1 MVSPHTVIG
10 KRMAQRSG
18 VREIMK
24 DIEETIRAAAGR
36 PLINLSAGNPVIL
49 PEIEAM
55 WRRHT
60 QAFVDSPQ
68 FGEVI
73 CRYGSSQGY
82 EPLIDAVVDW
92 FNTHYQWGITR
103 RNVLVTPGSQSFY
116 FLAANC
122 FGGYDE
128 HGQLHPI
135 VLPLCPDYTGYGGL
149 PLTPNTLRTYKPTID
164 LVGPH
169 RFKYRPD
176 FEQIQLDETVGAVLF
191 SRPCNPTGNLLTD
204 DETRRIVRSAAEHNI
219 PVLIDSAYAVPFP
232 HLVFTDMELIWAENV
247 IHCMS
252 LSKAGLP
259 GERVGIAI
267 GAEQYISVLESFQ
280 SNVTL
285 HSSRYGQAI
294 AAAAI
299 NSGELAQLSATVI
312 RPHYQHKLATLQAAF
327 EREMADLPWYLHQG
341 EGTVFSWLW
350 LKDLPIS
357 DLELYQ
363 QLKQEG
369 VVVVPGS
376 SFFPG
381 LQEDWPH
388 KQQCLRISLTAS
400 EEALEAGV
408 AKMARVIER
417 SYATVANV

>member
-1 MVSPHTVIG
+1 MTRPHTLIG
-10 KRMAQRSG
+10 RRMAQRSG

-60 QAFVDSPQ
+60 QTFVDSPQ

-103 RNVLVTPGSQSFY
+103 RNVLVTSGSQSFY

-128 HGQLHPI
+128 QGQLHPI

-149 PLTPNTLRTYKPTID
+149 PLTPGTLRTYKPTID
-164 LVGPH
+164 LTGPH

-176 FEQIQLDETVGAVLF
+176 FAQIELDETVGAVLF
-191 SRPCNPTGNLLTD
+191 SRPCNPTGNVLTD
-204 DETRRIVRSAAEHNI
+204 DETRQIVRSAAAYDV
-219 PVLIDSAYAVPFP
+219 PVLIDSAYAIPFP
-232 HLVFTDMELIWAENV
+232 HLVFTDMELIWEPNV

-267 GAEQYISVLESFQ
+267 GPEHYIGVLESFQ
-280 SNVTL
+280 SNVSL

-299 NSGELAQLSATVI
+299 SSGELAQLSASVI
-312 RPHYQHKLATLQAAF
+312 RPHYQRKSATVQAAC

-350 LKDLPIS
+350 LKDLPIT

-363 QLKQEG
+363 ELKQEG

-381 LQEDWPH
+381 LVEDWPH
-388 KQQCLRISLTAS
+388 RHQCLRISLTAP
-400 EEALEAGV
+400 EEALQAGV

-417 SYATVANV
+417 SYAAVAQA